1 VGLFALE
8 RDRAAKL
15 SWAVWI
21 PTIWLFISGSR
32 HISEWINGL
41 GGAMSEQQYL
51 EGSPLDAGVY
61 GLLILA
67 AVIVLAGR
75 KHRVAKVLHNNLP
88 IVIFVLYCAISIVWS
103 DYPGVAFK
111 RCIKSLGDYTTIL
124 ILLTEKD
131 PGAAV
136 RSALARVSFVVFPI
150 SILFIKYYPELGRS
164 YASHWVGT
172 QYFVGI
178 CDNKNMLGMV
188 CMIFGFASV
197 CRLLQILRGP
207 RRERRKG
214 SIVHVTMV
222 AMAVWVLLLSDSKT
236 SLACF
241 VLTVGLVFA
250 HTYFKAARQR
260 VIVCLSVA
268 FVIGCSFSVL
278 FLGIGSGALN
288 NLGRNSTLTG
298 RTEIWAAL
306 LTVHINPVLGTGFES
321 FWLGER
327 LTYLWT
333 FPIVNGITEAHNG
346 YLEMYLNL
354 GIVGVA
360 LLAVLIW
367 TGFRNVLRLLER
379 NPDEGRL
386 RLGYFVIAMIYNFTE
401 AGFRSTDLIW
411 IGFILAVTSLPKQL
425 HLRERRV
432 VPLREMTPPEGAPVA
447 WLN

>member
-1 VGLFALE
+1 
-8 RDRAAKL
+8 
-15 SWAVWI
+15 
-21 PTIWLFISGSR
+21 
-32 HISEWINGL
+32 
-41 GGAMSEQQYL
+41 
-51 EGSPLDAGVY
+51 
-61 GLLILA
+61 
-67 AVIVLAGR
+67 
-75 KHRVAKVLHNNLP
+75 
-88 IVIFVLYCAISIVWS
+88 
-103 DYPGVAFK
+103 
-111 RCIKSLGDYTTIL
+111 
-124 ILLTEKD
+124 
-131 PGAAV
+131 
-136 RSALARVSFVVFPI
+136 
-150 SILFIKYYPELGRS
+150 
-164 YASHWVGT
+164 
-172 QYFVGI
+172 
-178 CDNKNMLGMV
+178 
-188 CMIFGFASV
+188 
-197 CRLLQILRGP
+197 
-207 RRERRKG
+207 
-214 SIVHVTMV
+214 
-222 AMAVWVLLLSDSKT
+222 
-236 SLACF
+236 
-241 VLTVGLVFA
+241 
-250 HTYFKAARQR
+250 
-260 VIVCLSVA
+260 
-268 FVIGCSFSVL
+268 
-278 FLGIGSGALN
+278 
-288 NLGRNSTLTG
+288 LGRNSTLTG
-298 RTEIWAAL
+298 RTDIWAAL